1 MPGLTSGDRIEKL
14 ADGPEH
20 MTGMVAHANSDA
32 AEVPKLRSPYKRRP
46 LKTGTIQS
54 DALPCLC
61 IALAGVVH
69 VFL

>member
-1 MPGLTSGDRIEKL
+1 
-14 ADGPEH
+14 
-20 MTGMVAHANSDA
+20 MVAHANSDA